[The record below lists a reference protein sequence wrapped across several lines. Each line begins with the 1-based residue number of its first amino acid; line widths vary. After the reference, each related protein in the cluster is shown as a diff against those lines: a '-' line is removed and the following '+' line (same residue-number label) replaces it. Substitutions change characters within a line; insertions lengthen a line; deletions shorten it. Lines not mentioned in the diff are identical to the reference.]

1 MPLTQ
6 SKELMD
12 YLLTEDVI
20 INNKFKKHLSSF
32 YNKYLSTYDTSKYR
46 FNVGF
51 FDGIFSSIGQE
62 GKFDVYKMFN
72 PNDLPFDNFGY
83 ILRKKSN
90 NKIYIIEINNE
101 FQRDNQAKAK
111 IINQYRT
118 DTRKYE
124 SSRTRSGNPSYDDTL
139 NYLRSRLSNI
149 FTGVDGD
156 TLKISARKS
165 LATTYSNVYT
175 NKLTE
180 LGISSSHGITRVGI
194 AINGINDQTR
204 RVPIKE
210 VEVDISHSNILDAI
224 FLPGKKDS
232 FMVDINKEVT
242 GRSAKKY
249 TPQAGLDVKTA
260 FANILLYPNTDAV
273 FNPTTALAAQCEQIQ
288 TSVKPFLPTD
298 SVVLDEAYWHALLGG
313 HILNYRR
320 ALDINIKSNHESGRG
335 RYDLLITPKN
345 KKTTAMVLEL
355 KYDEQS
361 KNLVSNANDALNQVK
376 KRGYID
382 GLSKYINLKKLM
394 AFGLAFSRTE
404 SRIEADVNM
413 IIPNPIES
421 DFSDLLAS
429 KDYDAF
435 AHNLNL
441 CSRAIISMHDINQRN
456 PDFLPGFIEGVLASG
471 INKGHIDVFS
481 PKNQE
486 FNQFFFIVRKK
497 GISSCNALVIYSGYD
512 AETLYNYKIKLNT
525 GAAGLAQY
533 LELDDITLMEIS
545 SKNSQTK
552 EIKAFVYPERSTSK
566 LTESITEKL
575 SFSVGNT
582 KFESLLSRM
591 THNVLYDSDVG
602 EFRSYTK
609 ELQKIGNFYK
619 SSELRKEA
627 FYHGQLLGV
636 FSDYWSDYKIESN
649 IEVGKGRPDIRLIP
663 KVTKRSA
670 KALIIEL
677 KKDNTPV
684 LRDSAQAGLNQIKE
698 KRYGDNLN
706 EFGNIDRANFMSIA
720 FSDTH
725 VKIIH
730 EGNQPVWHSSQSSS
744 INPSSQGSQ
753 SLSQGSQSLS
763 QEENSPSIKRSR
775 LEVVEE
781 HESISSSR
789 EVASPDVSH
798 SESLALATP
807 LLSCKAEAA
816 SEKGS
821 RKEDSDDSDKE
832 QAPNQRAV
840 IPTIAPHTET
850 DKTRH
855 QEPSEKTAAQPP
867 QASDSAE
874 EQTHEV
880 ASEKQQIS
888 TKTPTR
894 KTLKELHEQEMDF
907 YAAPFEA
914 CAPALA
920 GLIERL
926 HSIPGPELVTL
937 LSRHD
942 FMKRVAARGNDTDV
956 QEIFTSLE
964 SSMARGELSSQALV
978 LFLKDNVIAGLE
990 EREAA
995 LKTHFFV
1002 LLRKMLQSTETADAL
1017 SSLLQEMLVQSPN
1030 LYRLEKAGA
1039 AELLDLLHE
1048 ITCFSSHGYADI
1060 VPIIE
1065 STLYPLAATLKKH
1078 TQVSVNEASLMAR
1091 RVLRLI
1097 TDAST
1102 GQLRPKANPVLSR
1115 LLSHPSLSRKYK
1127 EALLAV
1133 LDPQTHRQYR
1143 AMLTRW
1149 DRIATAW
1156 DRLWKRKGYL
1166 TSPESDD
1173 LSLLALEKPQLLD
1186 LGHASLMQY
1195 SDDELDTIEHLLSD
1209 SFLSDI
1215 EQIEAGIEA
1224 LEVTETLLKEFK
1236 VNNSFELTLY
1246 CQILSLTVLGKEQ
1259 LIEDQL
1265 AQWQE
1270 LHRVISHAPST
1281 DWCETMDKRIQDKIE
1296 SIEQYITHVIEEVTS
1311 EVRTQVENEFETSWN
1326 TRAQKVRDEVCAEY
1340 QFDLSIDNDDIEEMI
1355 PRKPDQ
1361 KECFDFWSEIHSNLK
1376 SSIRESALD
1385 RINQSMNLS
1394 HGMNEKKNDIEVQEV
1409 VAETTAFMDE
1419 NIRDR
1424 IAALAIDTVEDS
1436 EVIGGSTEKEREE
1449 YWSEAIK
1456 HRAKTALRHRWEAEE
1471 NNYKEKIDK
1480 KLEGK
1485 KLETWNRRDIG
1496 QVITRK
1502 QSVEEPAV
1510 MARPE
1515 WSESGAVADIERRL
1529 EGLRIFN
1536 NEVLERDL
1544 PDVPNHSLGFF
1555 NVQKKHSKPTK
1566 LSHAPTNG

>member
-1 MPLTQ
+1 MNRQSQESQSSASDNEQKSDESVNELNQALSQMALSENSASQDADSKNNQRKKEPPLAAQESRVAPGNELKESLTKLDTQ
-6 SKELMD
+6 KDRVDRGNELTYSPTKVKQLGRIPITQGDLEPRPYRSFSNNRERQLLRQVAVQLHFYLANSSKG
-12 YLLTEDVI
+12 
-20 INNKFKKHLSSF
+20 NKNEKQKLVETQIMHL
-32 YNKYLSTYDTSKYR
+32 
-46 FNVGF
+46 V
-51 FDGIFSSIGQE
+51 FDGKHNLFIAVNPYKFSEKIKKLIENKKEFIEILCKQHLEKGDDE
-62 GKFDVYKMFN
+62 GNLRSKRYANKLFYRIKSEANRTRLPQSSETDDNNQANHVARLLKKATLSFPEIKENNNEALFENNNTICFISPNYKVKNDKRHAEEFLCDIAEEAKKLAKDVYASVAGKKRPCVGCSGRMKKLIDNYN
-72 PNDLPFDNFGY
+72 PYPGKYWSHTIKYQDTKIAENTEKILLEKKSHASLDKSGNNTLEDFDSGSDSEDEETLLRPFIAEIPWCENWKEEVIEAIRATQVTVEELQDMSEIGDISLILNEGYSLSDVVTLYRENPIHITCLTYIANDQLEELILDLAPEVNPIAMSYVRELQDADDDNDILSWVRAQLGESDQMLWDANLDFYWNDSYEEDISKRLQEITLHDLEKDSINPMVTSTPDKSTNTIKREPSDSLQEESPPVPAGLTYKKVPGDGHCFYHAVALYLGSTQEELRRVTAEYIEGNRDDFEPYINDSFDNY
-83 ILRKKSN
+83 IQGIRSESAWAGH
-90 NKIYIIEINNE
+90 IEINALMHHL
-101 FQRDNQAKAK
+101 NQPIVVIDPNNAVRNLRRENLTQENGSLVEDP
-111 IINQYRT
+111 IFVRYNNHNHYDSLILNNTVSVQT
-118 DTRKYE
+118 ILEDLLN
-124 SSRTRSGNPSYDDTL
+124 SSENPEQQ
-139 NYLRSRLSNI
+139 SR
-149 FTGVDGD
+149 
-156 TLKISARKS
+156 
-165 LATTYSNVYT
+165 SNVEERIKT
-175 NKLTE
+175 N
-180 LGISSSHGITRVGI
+180 
-194 AINGINDQTR
+194 
-204 RVPIKE
+204 
-210 VEVDISHSNILDAI
+210 
-224 FLPGKKDS
+224 
-232 FMVDINKEVT
+232 
-242 GRSAKKY
+242 
-249 TPQAGLDVKTA
+249 
-260 FANILLYPNTDAV
+260 
-273 FNPTTALAAQCEQIQ
+273 
-288 TSVKPFLPTD
+288 
-298 SVVLDEAYWHALLGG
+298 
-313 HILNYRR
+313 
-320 ALDINIKSNHESGRG
+320 ES
-335 RYDLLITPKN
+335 
-345 KKTTAMVLEL
+345 
-355 KYDEQS
+355 
-361 KNLVSNANDALNQVK
+361 
-376 KRGYID
+376 
-382 GLSKYINLKKLM
+382 
-394 AFGLAFSRTE
+394 
-404 SRIEADVNM
+404 
-413 IIPNPIES
+413 
-421 DFSDLLAS
+421 
-429 KDYDAF
+429 
-435 AHNLNL
+435 
-441 CSRAIISMHDINQRN
+441 
-456 PDFLPGFIEGVLASG
+456 
-471 INKGHIDVFS
+471 
-481 PKNQE
+481 
-486 FNQFFFIVRKK
+486 
-497 GISSCNALVIYSGYD
+497 
-512 AETLYNYKIKLNT
+512 
-525 GAAGLAQY
+525 
-533 LELDDITLMEIS
+533 
-545 SKNSQTK
+545 
-552 EIKAFVYPERSTSK
+552 
-566 LTESITEKL
+566 
-575 SFSVGNT
+575 
-582 KFESLLSRM
+582 
-591 THNVLYDSDVG
+591 
-602 EFRSYTK
+602 
-609 ELQKIGNFYK
+609 
-619 SSELRKEA
+619 
-627 FYHGQLLGV
+627 
-636 FSDYWSDYKIESN
+636 
-649 IEVGKGRPDIRLIP
+649 
-663 KVTKRSA
+663 
-670 KALIIEL
+670 
-677 KKDNTPV
+677 
-684 LRDSAQAGLNQIKE
+684 
-698 KRYGDNLN
+698 
-706 EFGNIDRANFMSIA
+706 
-720 FSDTH
+720 
-725 VKIIH
+725 
-730 EGNQPVWHSSQSSS
+730 
-744 INPSSQGSQ
+744 
-753 SLSQGSQSLS
+753 
-763 QEENSPSIKRSR
+763 
-775 LEVVEE
+775 E
-781 HESISSSR
+781 HTSISSSR

-816 SEKGS
+816 SEKGN

-832 QAPNQRAV
+832 QTPNQRAV
-840 IPTIAPHTET
+840 ARTVASRTKT
-850 DKTRH
+850 DQKRH

-874 EQTHEV
+874 GQTHEV

-888 TKTPTR
+888 AKTPIR

-907 YAAPFEA
+907 YAVPFEA

-942 FMKRVAARGNDTDV
+942 FMKRVVARGNDTDV

-978 LFLKDNVIAGLE
+978 LFLKDNVISHLE

-1030 LYRLEKAGA
+1030 LYRLGKAGA

-1048 ITCFSSHGYADI
+1048 ITCFSSHSYADI
-1060 VPIIE
+1060 MPIIE
-1065 STLYPLAATLKKH
+1065 STLYPLAATLRKN

-1156 DRLWKRKGYL
+1156 DRLWKRKRYL
-1166 TSPESDD
+1166 ASPESDD
-1173 LSLLALEKPQLLD
+1173 LSLLAVEKPQLLD

-1224 LEVTETLLKEFK
+1224 LEVTETLLEEFK

-1326 TRAQKVRDEVCAEY
+1326 TRAQKVRDKVCAEY
-1340 QFDLSIDNDDIEEMI
+1340 QFDLSIDNEDIEEMI

-1361 KECFDFWSEIHSNLK
+1361 KECFDFWSEIHPDLK

-1394 HGMNEKKNDIEVQEV
+1394 HSLSQKKNDFEVQEII
-1409 VAETTAFMDE
+1409 AEKTGFMGK

-1480 KLEGK
+1480 ELEGK